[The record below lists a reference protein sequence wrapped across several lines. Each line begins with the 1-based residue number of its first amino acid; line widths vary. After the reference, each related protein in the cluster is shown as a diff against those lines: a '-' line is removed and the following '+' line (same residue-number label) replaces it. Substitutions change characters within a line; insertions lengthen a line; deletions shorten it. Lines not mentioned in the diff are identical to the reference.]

1 VNFIPKRETRINF
14 HCFLMDK
21 SKASITSLF
30 ARGVIKCFG
39 VNGSTKIDM
48 RLVQRIPTRYRTECI
63 WGIIL
68 FPTPIKGLQGYSPI
82 MDLSMCRWVLLGGP
96 SSLFSVS
103 SWQVLLGATL
113 GSSLRIVDGE
123 CWMRI
128 RGLLRRVAAAKL
140 LCRSGS
146 NGKQRRRGAMLT
158 GNGPAGIRP
167 AAEPAWST
175 EADEIRGSKDDGSW
189 IRRTANLAGA
199 RRRRKTG
206 GGAEQRRWWAMPA
219 R

>member
-30 ARGVIKCFG
+30 ARCRAVIKCFG

-82 MDLSMCRWVLLGGP
+82 MDLFHVQVGTIGGD

-113 GSSLRIVDGE
+113 GSSLRIVDGQ
-123 CWMRI
+123 CWRRI

-167 AAEPAWST
+167 PAEPAWST
-175 EADEIRGSKDDGSW
+175 EADEIRGSKDDGRGSAPGFDE
-189 IRRTANLAGA
+189 R
-199 RRRRKTG
+199 
-206 GGAEQRRWWAMPA
+206 
-219 R
+219 

>member
-1 VNFIPKRETRINF
+1 
-14 HCFLMDK
+14 
-21 SKASITSLF
+21 
-30 ARGVIKCFG
+30 
-39 VNGSTKIDM
+39 
-48 RLVQRIPTRYRTECI
+48 
-63 WGIIL
+63 
-68 FPTPIKGLQGYSPI
+68 
-82 MDLSMCRWVLLGGP
+82 MDLFHVQVGTIGGD

-113 GSSLRIVDGE
+113 GSSLRIVDGQ
-123 CWMRI
+123 CWRRI

-175 EADEIRGSKDDGSW
+175 EADEIRGSKDDGRGSAPGFDE
-189 IRRTANLAGA
+189 R
-199 RRRRKTG
+199 
-206 GGAEQRRWWAMPA
+206 
-219 R
+219 